1 MSGGGPTESVVQPTP
16 RKLVVEA
23 DGGSRGNPGV
33 AGSGALVRDQ
43 ASGKVLVELARPLGQ
58 ASNNVAEYTA
68 LIIGLEAASQLDP
81 GAEVEVRMDSR
92 LVVEQ
97 MSGRWKI
104 KHEDM
109 SRLATQARQVA
120 TAIKEA
126 GGTVAYLWIPREKN
140 KAADRLSNDAMD
152 GKEFHRDLTT
162 GAGQP
167 DEAQPA
173 PVLSPDHTPAAWPDD
188 SLAPAEAS
196 SQTTTS
202 EPDPKAGTSRL
213 LGGRPAPRGTLTPAD
228 ATRIVLVRHGV
239 TDYTTAGRL
248 DGRGGANPPLNA
260 EGQRQARAVANGIR
274 AFLGDTSAAVVSSS
288 LARAHQTGQAIAAVL
303 GVGCLVD
310 PDWDELAFG
319 DWDGQRLADIH
330 RLEPEALAAAWADD
344 EVARPGGESRV
355 QLRHRVAE
363 ALRRAVDLADT
374 VVVATHRG
382 PIVATLCHLLG
393 STHTQL
399 NPLMTAPA
407 SMTSVRLWPD
417 GGVQVEFVNDTS
429 HLR

>member
-1 MSGGGPTESVVQPTP
+1 MTGEGPAESVAKSP

-43 ASGKVLVELARPLGQ
+43 ASGTVLVELARPLGQ

-68 LIIGLEAASQLDP
+68 LIIGLEAAAQLDP
-81 GAEVEVRMDSR
+81 GAQVEVRMDSR

-109 SRLATQARQVA
+109 SRLAAQVREVA
-120 TAIKEA
+120 AEITAA
-126 GGTVAYLWIPREKN
+126 GGTVSYLWIPREQN

-152 GKEFHRDLTT
+152 GKEFRREPTPSGGGLDESPSTLGASEPNDSGLDRLTT
-162 GAGQP
+162 AVG
-167 DEAQPA
+167 DR
-173 PVLSPDHTPAAWPDD
+173 PVSTP
-188 SLAPAEAS
+188 S
-196 SQTTTS
+196 SEETLRTVPRVS
-202 EPDPKAGTSRL
+202 D
-213 LGGRPAPRGTLTPAD
+213 RPPRGPQLDPTQA
-228 ATRIVLVRHGV
+228 RRVVLVRHGV

-248 DGRGGANPPLNA
+248 DGRGGADPPLNA
-260 EGQRQARAVANGIR
+260 EGQRQARAVAGGIQ
-274 AFLGDTSAAVVSSS
+274 AFLGATSAAVVSSS
-288 LARAHQTGQAIAAVL
+288 LARAHQTGQAIAAAL

-330 RLEPEALAAAWADD
+330 RLQPEALAAAWADD
-344 EVARPGGESRV
+344 EVARPGGESRAH
-355 QLRHRVAE
+355 LRQRVAQ
-363 ALRRAVDLADT
+363 AFRRATDLADT

-393 STHTQL
+393 GTHAQL
-399 NPLMTAPA
+399 APLMTAPA
-407 SMTSVRLWPD
+407 SMTSLRVWPD
-417 GGVQVEFVNDTS
+417 GGLQVEFVNDTS